1 MAIEGSDLN
10 SYQTLHKNPIMARY
24 TGPKTKIARKFG
36 EPIFGEDK
44 SFEKRNYPPGQH
56 GNARRRGKKSEYA
69 VQLMEKQKA
78 KFTYGILER
87 QFRNLFEKAS
97 RSKGVTGEVLL
108 QLCESRLDN
117 VVYRLGLST
126 SRSGARQLV
135 SHRHITVNGS
145 ILNIPSYQ
153 VKKGDVIGVR
163 EKSKTLNIIVEANG
177 KDASAYE
184 WLSWNRDQLQGT
196 FVSVPERLQIPENI
210 KEQLIVELYSK

>member
-1 MAIEGSDLN
+1 
-10 SYQTLHKNPIMARY
+10 MARY

-87 QFRNLFEKAS
+87 QFRNIFEKAS

-117 VVYRLGLST
+117 VVYRFGLSP

-145 ILNIPSYQ
+145 IVNIPSYQ
-153 VKKGDVIGVR
+153 VKVGDVVGVR
-163 EKSKTLNIIVEANG
+163 EKSKSLNIIVEANG
-177 KDASAYE
+177 KDAAAYE
-184 WLSWNRDQLQGT
+184 WLSWNKDQLQGT

>member
-1 MAIEGSDLN
+1 
-10 SYQTLHKNPIMARY
+10 MARY

-36 EPIFGEDK
+36 EAIFGEDK

-56 GNARRRGKKSEYA
+56 GNNRRRGKKSEYA

-78 KFTYGILER
+78 KYSYGILER
-87 QFRNLFEKAS
+87 QFKNLFEKAN

-117 VVYRLGLST
+117 TVFRLGLSP

-135 SHRHITVNGS
+135 SHRHITVNDN
-145 ILNIPSYQ
+145 IVNIPSYQ
-153 VKKGDVIGVR
+153 LKPGDVIGVR
-163 EKSKTLNIIVEANG
+163 EKSKSLQIIINSLDNNSSV
-177 KDASAYE
+177 YE
-184 WLSWNRDQLQGT
+184 WLTWNRDTLQGN
-196 FVSVPERLQIPENI
+196 FVTIPQRLQIPENI

>member
-1 MAIEGSDLN
+1 
-10 SYQTLHKNPIMARY
+10 MARY

-36 EPIFGEDK
+36 EPIFGDDK

-69 VQLMEKQKA
+69 IQLMEKQKA

-117 VVYRLGLST
+117 VVYRLGLSPT
-126 SRSGARQLV
+126 RSGARQLV
-135 SHRHITVNGS
+135 SHRHITINGS

-153 VKKGDVIGVR
+153 VKVGDVIGVR
-163 EKSKTLNIIVEANG
+163 EKSKSLNIILEANG
-177 KDASAYE
+177 KDVSNYE
-184 WLSWNRDQLQGT
+184 WLSWNKDQLQGT
-196 FVSVPERLQIPENI
+196 LVSVPERLQIPENI

>member
-1 MAIEGSDLN
+1 
-10 SYQTLHKNPIMARY
+10 MARY

-36 EPIFGEDK
+36 EPIFGDDK

-56 GNARRRGKKSEYA
+56 GNTKRRGKKSEYA
-69 VQLMEKQKA
+69 IQLMEKQKA

-97 RSKGVTGEVLL
+97 RSKGVTGEALL

-117 VVYRLGLST
+117 VVYRFGLSPT
-126 SRSGARQLV
+126 RSGARQLV

-145 ILNIPSYQ
+145 IVNIPSYQ
-153 VKKGDVIGVR
+153 VKVGDVVGVR
-163 EKSKTLNIIVEANG
+163 EKSKSLNIIVEAKG

-184 WLSWNRDQLQGT
+184 WLSWNKDQLQGT
-196 FVSVPERLQIPENI
+196 LVSVPERLQIPENI

>member
-1 MAIEGSDLN
+1 
-10 SYQTLHKNPIMARY
+10 MARY
-24 TGPKTKIARKFG
+24 TGPKTKISRKFG
-36 EPIFGEDK
+36 EPIFGADK

-56 GNARRRGKKSEYA
+56 GNNRRRGKKSEYA

-117 VVYRLGLST
+117 VVYRFGVSK

-135 SHRHITVNGS
+135 SHRHITVNGN
-145 ILNIPSYQ
+145 IVNIPSYQ
-153 VKKGDVIGVR
+153 VKPGDVVGVR
-163 EKSKTLNIIVEANG
+163 EKSKSLGVILESVSNNSSV
-177 KDASAYE
+177 YE

-196 FVSVPERLQIPENI
+196 FVSIPERLQIPENI
-210 KEQLIVELYSK
+210 NVQFIVELYSK

>member
-1 MAIEGSDLN
+1 
-10 SYQTLHKNPIMARY
+10 MARY

-87 QFRNLFEKAS
+87 QFRNLFEKAT

-135 SHRHITVNGS
+135 SHRHLTVNGS

>member
-1 MAIEGSDLN
+1 
-10 SYQTLHKNPIMARY
+10 MARY

-36 EPIFGEDK
+36 EPIFGDDK

-56 GNARRRGKKSEYA
+56 GNAKRRGKKSEYA
-69 VQLMEKQKA
+69 IQLMEKQKA

-117 VVYRLGLST
+117 VVYRFGLSP

-135 SHRHITVNGS
+135 SHRHITLNGS
-145 ILNIPSYQ
+145 IVNIPSYQ
-153 VKKGDVIGVR
+153 VKVGDVVGVR
-163 EKSKTLNIIVEANG
+163 EKSKTMNIIVEAKG

-184 WLSWNRDQLQGT
+184 WLSWNKDQLQGT
-196 FVSVPERLQIPENI
+196 YVSLPERLQIPENI

>member
-1 MAIEGSDLN
+1 
-10 SYQTLHKNPIMARY
+10 MARY

-36 EPIFGEDK
+36 EPIFGDDK

-56 GNARRRGKKSEYA
+56 GNTRRRGKKSEYA

-97 RSKGVTGEVLL
+97 RSKGVTGEALL

-117 VVYRLGLST
+117 VVFRFGLSPT
-126 SRSGARQLV
+126 RSGARQLV
-135 SHRHITVNGS
+135 SHRHITINGS

-153 VKKGDVIGVR
+153 VKVGDIIGVR
-163 EKSKTLNIIVEANG
+163 EKSKSLNIIVEAKG
-177 KDASAYE
+177 KDVSAYE
-184 WLSWNRDQLQGT
+184 WLSWNKDQLQGT
-196 FVSVPERLQIPENI
+196 FITVPERLQIPENI

>member
-1 MAIEGSDLN
+1 
-10 SYQTLHKNPIMARY
+10 MARY

-69 VQLMEKQKA
+69 IQLMEKQKA

-87 QFRNLFEKAS
+87 QFRNIFEKAS

-117 VVYRLGLST
+117 VVYRFGLSP

-145 ILNIPSYQ
+145 IVNIPSYQ
-153 VKKGDVIGVR
+153 VKVGDVVGVR
-163 EKSKTLNIIVEANG
+163 EKSKSLNIIVEANG
-177 KDASAYE
+177 EDAAAYE
-184 WLSWNRDQLQGT
+184 WLSWNKDQLQGT